1 VAALIVSLFAPLHV
15 VGLANPRA
23 AVASR
28 VCSFCR
34 RAARAGGAN
43 MILRIID
50 RRLDRG
56 MYDALRL
63 QLDIDHQHP
72 LGLIMHGAT
81 EVNGLIRVAQIWES
95 DWYAKRFD
103 EEILA
108 PALEAVGA
116 PVDAEMAVYQLEHL
130 VTP

>member
-1 VAALIVSLFAPLHV
+1 
-15 VGLANPRA
+15 
-23 AVASR
+23 
-28 VCSFCR
+28 
-34 RAARAGGAN
+34 

-50 RRLDRG
+50 RGMDRET
-56 MYDALRL
+56 YETLRMR
-63 QLDIDHQHP
+63 LDIDHKHP

-81 EVNGLIRVAQIWES
+81 EVDGSMRVAQIWES
-95 DWYAKRFD
+95 EWYAARFD

-116 PVDAEMAVYQLEHL
+116 PQDVNVAIFQLEHL

>member
-1 VAALIVSLFAPLHV
+1 
-15 VGLANPRA
+15 
-23 AVASR
+23 
-28 VCSFCR
+28 
-34 RAARAGGAN
+34 

-56 MYDALRL
+56 TYDELRL
-63 QLDIDHQHP
+63 ELDIDNQHP

-81 EVNGLIRVAQIWES
+81 EVDGLMRIAQIWES

-116 PVDAEMAVYQLEHL
+116 PLDAQIAVYQLEHL